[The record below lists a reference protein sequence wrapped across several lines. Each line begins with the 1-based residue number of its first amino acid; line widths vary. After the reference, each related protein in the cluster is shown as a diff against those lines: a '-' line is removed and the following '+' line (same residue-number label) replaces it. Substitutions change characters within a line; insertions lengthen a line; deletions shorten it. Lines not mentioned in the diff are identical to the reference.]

1 MKRALAVVAVLAVLA
16 AGWFLVHDDGG
27 RKAVPHIFDNMSERP
42 LTDAQHVEAASTPAG
57 RKVRLLPPRAVAQS
71 VGGRMPRGTGTP
83 GRFRRGR
90 LLFFF
95 RRTRR
100 G

>member
-42 LTDAQHVEAASTPAG
+42 LTDAQHVEDTSTPAG
-57 RKVRLLPPRAVAQS
+57 RKVRLLPP
-71 VGGRMPRGTGTP
+71 

-90 LLFFF
+90 FLFFF
-95 RRTRR
+95 RPDAGR